1 VVSAVL
7 KKSFLRKIVLSC
19 ILGCMIFFV
28 ASGQRQKQQQ
38 QQQQQQQQ
46 DTSKLVNVIIKYA
59 KIGGGFVKG
68 DTQMNRLV
76 GDVQLEQ
83 NGTLMFC
90 DSAFI
95 NLNANNVEAFGDVKI
110 VQPDGTQVMSDYLRY
125 VGNTKQA
132 YLRGNVS
139 LTDGKSNLWCE
150 ELYYDVGTKI
160 GRYEQGGTLQTESTT
175 VTSNAGT
182 YNVTTKDAR
191 FIGDVYVTDPPY
203 EITSDDLG
211 YNTQTKLVSFYAPS
225 IVTSDKSILR
235 TSTGSTW
242 DGKNEIAHFVTRSS
256 ILNEGQYIEADK
268 IDYNHKNGY
277 GHAEGK
283 VISIDTA
290 QKITLY
296 CGIANYN
303 EKARTMKAFVKP
315 VLKKMNGNDSLFV
328 RADTFYSAPVRRV
341 GDTLNAKDSVTVA
354 KKGKS
359 KNKKANVTALTAQ
372 QQVNDTTSI
381 TPAADSTA
389 PRYFIGYNHV
399 LIFSDSMQGRCD
411 SIVYSM
417 ADSTLRMIK
426 DPVAWFRQ
434 SQVSG
439 DTILAFLENNKVK
452 KVYIPNNAL
461 LIQQSGPAKAQM
473 FDQVQGKTLTVHFVN
488 DKIDNAVV
496 FPNAECIY
504 FSKDEVGAYLG
515 VVQGQAERMRVTFK
529 NDEVSH
535 VYFEQD
541 PKHTMSPLTKINI
554 SETRLSRFQWLDAKR
569 PKSLLE
575 LFE

>member
-1 VVSAVL
+1 
-7 KKSFLRKIVLSC
+7 
-19 ILGCMIFFV
+19 MIFFV
-28 ASGQRQKQQQ
+28 ATAQKQQKQQQ
-38 QQQQQQQQ
+38 QQQNQ
-46 DTSKLVNVIIKYA
+46 DTSKQVNVIIKYA
-59 KIGGGFVKG
+59 QIGGGFVKG

-76 GDVQLEQ
+76 GNVQLEQ

-132 YLRGNVS
+132 YLKGNVS

-160 GRYEQGGTLQTESTT
+160 GRYENGGTLQTESTT

-191 FIGDVYVTDPPY
+191 FSGEVYVTDPPY
-203 EITSDDLG
+203 EITSDELG
-211 YNTQTKLVSFYAPS
+211 YNTQTKLVVFYAPA
-225 IVTSDKSILR
+225 IVTSDKSILH
-235 TSTGSTW
+235 TGNGSTW
-242 DGKNEIAHFVTRSS
+242 DGKSEIAHFVVRSS

-268 IDYNHKNGY
+268 IDYNHKTGF

-296 CGIANYN
+296 CGIADYN
-303 EKARTMKAFVKP
+303 EKARKLKAYVKP
-315 VLKKMNGNDSLFV
+315 VMKKMNGNDSLFI
-328 RADTFYSAPVRRV
+328 RADTFFSAPVPKPV
-341 GDTLNAKDSVTVA
+341 DTLKMSVSKAKDSLTVV

-359 KNKKANVTALTAQ
+359 KNKKGLAVLAATPQT
-372 QQVNDTTSI
+372 VNDTTNT

-399 LIFSDSMQGRCD
+399 IIFSDSMQGRCD

-434 SQVSG
+434 SQVTG
-439 DTILAFLENNKVK
+439 DTILAYLENNKVK

-473 FDQVQGKTLTVHFVN
+473 FDQVQGKTLSVFFAN
-488 DKIDNAVV
+488 DKIDHAVV

-515 VVQGQAERMRVTFK
+515 VVQGQSERMRITFK
-529 NDEVSH
+529 NEEVNH

-541 PKHTMSPLTKINI
+541 PKHTMSPLTKVNI

>member
-1 VVSAVL
+1 M
-7 KKSFLRKIVLSC
+7 SC
-19 ILGCMIFFV
+19 ICWCMIFF
-28 ASGQRQKQQQ
+28 ASWCQAQQR
-38 QQQQQQQQ
+38 
-46 DTSKLVNVIIKYA
+46 DTSKMVNVIIKYA
-59 KIGGGFVKG
+59 QIGGGFVKN

-76 GDVQLEQ
+76 GNVQLEQ

-125 VGNTKQA
+125 IGNTKQA
-132 YLRGNVS
+132 FLRGNVS

-160 GRYEQGGTLQTESTT
+160 GRYENGGTLQTESTT
-175 VTSNAGT
+175 VTSNKGN

-191 FIGDVYVTDPPY
+191 FSGEVYVTDPPY
-203 EITSDDLG
+203 EITSEELG
-211 YNTQTKLVSFYAPS
+211 YNTQTKMVTFFAPAL
-225 IVTSDKSILR
+225 VTSDKSILH
-235 TSTGSTW
+235 TGNGSTW
-242 DGKNEIAHFVTRSS
+242 DGKNEIAHFVVRSS

-268 IDYNHKNGY
+268 IDYNHKSGY
-277 GHAEGK
+277 GHAEGN

-296 CGIANYN
+296 CGVANYN
-303 EKARTMKAFVKP
+303 ERARTMKAYVKP

-328 RADTFYSAPVRRV
+328 RADTFYSAPVPRHADSLRMTWV
-341 GDTLNAKDSVTVA
+341 KAKDSASVA
-354 KKGKS
+354 KKAKAKS
-359 KNKKANVTALTAQ
+359 KKADAALKASQ
-372 QQVNDTTSI
+372 QNLTDTTNI
-381 TPAADSTA
+381 PPAADSTA
-389 PRYFIGYNHV
+389 PRYFIAYNHV

-434 SQVSG
+434 SQVTG

-452 KVYIPNNAL
+452 KVFIPNNAL

-473 FDQVQGKTLTVHFVN
+473 FDQIQGKTLTANFVN
-488 DKIDNAVV
+488 DKMDNAIV

-515 VVQGQAERMRVTFK
+515 VVQGQSERMRVTFK
-529 NDEVSH
+529 DEEVNN

-541 PKHTMSPLTKINI
+541 PKHTMSPLTKVNI

-569 PKSLLE
+569 PKSLSE